1 MERRS
6 RLLYGFATCCL
17 TGILCASQGQALEA
31 SPSSPPT
38 FNEKDL
44 LSYKAKGRSTVAGQ
58 VFLSAPSGKAITQA
72 GVSVHLIPV
81 TRYTLYWFDRN
92 VRTVACSSK
101 GDAAVT
107 ENPAASRTPAD
118 CAQETM
124 PQLLAEKRLLP
135 YLRTTRAN
143 PTGHFWF
150 IKIPAGRY
158 YVVSVLEAGGGA
170 HQEERA
176 SDIAWATIDLE
187 AGEKVTNL
195 VVTNCK
201 SSLC

>member
-1 MERRS
+1 MERCG

-17 TGILCASQGQALEA
+17 TWILCVSQGQALEPN
-31 SPSSPPT
+31 PSSPPT
-38 FNEKDL
+38 FNEKDF
-44 LSYKAKGRSTVAGQ
+44 LSYKAKGRSTISGQ
-58 VFLSAPSGKAITQA
+58 AFLSAPSGKAVTQA

-101 GDAAVT
+101 GDGAIT
-107 ENPAASRTPAD
+107 ENPAASRAPAD
-118 CAQETM
+118 CSQEIL

-158 YVVSVLEAGGGA
+158 YVVSVMEAGSGA